1 LGENPIIR
9 WKTKMDRRT
18 VLALGGAAALS
29 ACVTSQPPQLGA
41 DGKPLPRVVMITPD
55 EAQKIPY
62 RLLDSVNS
70 LRQAK
75 GAAPLNFNAALN
87 AASLTHARDM
97 SVQNRPWHFGSDG
110 SSPLVRV
117 QRVGYTGE
125 LLGELISE
133 TYQTDLETLSAW
145 MGQPDTRAIILDPRA
160 TNMGFGWYQEQ
171 GGKVWWTLLTAR

>member
-1 LGENPIIR
+1 
-9 WKTKMDRRT
+9 MDRRMF
-18 VLALGGAAALS
+18 LAMGGVATLS
-29 ACVTSQPPQLGA
+29 ACVTAQAPAVGS
-41 DGKPLPRVVMITPD
+41 DGRPLPRVVTITPA
-55 EAQKIPY
+55 EAEKIPY
-62 RLLDSVNS
+62 RVLDSINT

-75 GAAPLNFNAALN
+75 GAPPLSFNAALN
-87 AASLTHARDM
+87 AACLTHSRDM

-145 MGQPDTRAIILDPRA
+145 MGQPDTRGIILDPRA
-160 TNMGFGWYQEQ
+160 AYMGFAWFQEP
-171 GGKVWWTLLTAR
+171 GGKVWWTLLTGR

>member
-1 LGENPIIR
+1 
-9 WKTKMDRRT
+9 MF
-18 VLALGGAAALS
+18 LAMGGVATLS
-29 ACVTSQPPQLGA
+29 ACVTSAPPQLGA
-41 DGKPLPRVVMITPD
+41 DGKPLPRVVMIGPD
-55 EAQKIPY
+55 EAQQIPY
-62 RLLDSVNS
+62 RVLDSVNS

-75 GAAPLNFNAALN
+75 GAGALSYNAALN
-87 AASLTHARDM
+87 AACVTHSRDM

-145 MGQPDTRAIILDPRA
+145 MAQADTRSVILDPRA
-160 TNMGFGWYQEQ
+160 LYLGFAWYQEP
-171 GGKVWWTLLTAR
+171 GGKVWWTLLTGR